1 MAKSSEICV
10 GRLVALSSGAL
21 LESQEHKAPKPITH
35 SDNQNNFLILITI
48 KNELLDVNIV
58 AKVRFLGT
66 CYSHY

>member
-1 MAKSSEICV
+1 MTDLGSMVLPGQRLAKSSEICV

-48 KNELLDVNIV
+48 KN
-58 AKVRFLGT
+58 
-66 CYSHY
+66 